1 VYTAPLK
8 DAEVAVKDG
17 LRSVVKV
24 KANPKLYTPTKDI
37 IKVILRSF
45 N

>member
-1 VYTAPLK
+1 MLTAPLK

-17 LRSVVKV
+17 LRSVDKI
-24 KANPKLYTPTKDI
+24 KAKPKLYTPTKDLI
-37 IKVILRSF
+37 MVTLRSF